1 MLNSVKENKIM
12 TEKYDVGKFGPI
24 QAFKV
29 KEGNLTMTT
38 TQGVGGDIVRP
49 SLASPIVEGDPVK
62 IAGDLLFV
70 KCSAGDI
77 PIAYAHANPNDWEVE
92 PTANANDGD
101 YPRRYCALEFVGRK
115 IKTVKLEAANSAVT
129 AGNYIK
135 VGATTV
141 GCYDK
146 NANATNAVGIALE
159 GASASSGAEIAVL
172 FI

>member
-1 MLNSVKENKIM
+1 MV
-12 TEKYDVGKFGPI
+12 EKYDVGKFGPI

-38 TQGVGGDIVRP
+38 TQGVGGDITRP
-49 SLASPIVEGDPVK
+49 QVASPILEGDPVK
-62 IAGDLLFV
+62 IAGDLLFE
-70 KCSAGDI
+70 KCSAGDA
-77 PIAYAHANPNDWEVE
+77 PIAYAHANPMDWDVE

-101 YPRRYCALEFVGRK
+101 YTRRYCSLEFIGKK
-115 IKTVKLEAANSAVT
+115 IKTVKLEAGNSAVT

-135 VGATTV
+135 IGATTV
-141 GCYDK
+141 GRYDK
-146 NANATNAVGIALE
+146 NANASGAVGIALE